1 MVSAVNF
8 LTRIILARGP
18 SPAEFGR
25 FSLVWLAV
33 FLAQCIQLADINHI
47 GGPSAAGPLVND
59 NAIVLGQSEMPL
71 GLR

>member
-8 LTRIILARGP
+8 LTGIILARGL

-33 FLAQCIQLADINHI
+33 FLAQRIQLAAINHI
-47 GGPSAAGPLVND
+47 GDAPPRTRPQD
-59 NAIVLGQSEMPL
+59 PW
-71 GLR
+71 